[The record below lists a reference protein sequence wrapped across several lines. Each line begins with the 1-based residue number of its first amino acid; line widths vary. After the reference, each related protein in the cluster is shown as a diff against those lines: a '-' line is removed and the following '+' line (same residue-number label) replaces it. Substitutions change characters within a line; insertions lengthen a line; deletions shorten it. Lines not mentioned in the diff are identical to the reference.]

1 MESVEMVCIRVWIP
15 SVFRHSKAVNDFINV
30 MLKEF
35 NGLTVYD
42 CLGYWQDSEKQIETE
57 TVKVYEF
64 LTQNESLED
73 TKAIIETECK
83 KLKLLLSQNSVLYAI
98 DGRPYFV

>member
-1 MESVEMVCIRVWIP
+1 MTQIKVYIP
-15 SVFRHSKAVNDFINV
+15 SVFRHSKAVNDFIDT

-42 CLGYWQDSEKQIETE
+42 ALGYWINPEKQIETE

-64 LTQNESLED
+64 LTQNVNMEELN
-73 TKAIIETECK
+73 TILYNECF
-83 KLKLLLSQNSVLYAI
+83 KLKLLLSQYSVLYCI
-98 DGRPYFV
+98 DNKPYSV

>member
-1 MESVEMVCIRVWIP
+1 MTQIKVYIP
-15 SVFRHSKAVNDFINV
+15 SIFRHSKAVNDFINT

-42 CLGYWQDSEKQIETE
+42 CLGYWINPENQIETE

-64 LTQNESLED
+64 LTLYSNMEDIDSLVS
-73 TKAIIETECK
+73 TECK
-83 KLKLLLSQNSVLYAI
+83 KLKLLLNQNSVLYAI
-98 DGRPYFV
+98 DNKPFFV

>member
-1 MESVEMVCIRVWIP
+1 MTCIHVYIP
-15 SVFRHSKAVNDFINV
+15 SVFRHSKAVNDFINT

-42 CLGYWQDSEKQIETE
+42 CLGYWINPEKQIETE

-64 LTQNESLED
+64 LTQNVNIEELN
-73 TKAIIETECK
+73 AIVSNECK
-83 KLKLLLSQNSVLYAI
+83 KLKLLLNQNSVLYAI
-98 DGRPYFV
+98 DNKPCFV